1 LDIKVNL
8 EILKGIKKSDKAHQ
22 LLPSGLRHVCSRNHG
37 FVKENEGRG
46 VFKTFSLST
55 KIVGCK
61 AGFVKMKTSFFGG
74 GMFTAIVIK
83 NREITEKY
91 RTYFN
96 FLWKMIPPH
105 KNPHNI

>member
-83 NREITEKY
+83 NREITDKY
-91 RTYFN
+91 R
-96 FLWKMIPPH
+96 IERSQ
-105 KNPHNI
+105 KNIERILISYGR